1 MLASRLVGLCA
12 RGCKELLDPLRG
24 IVRADVRIV
33 LDGIVYAPDAPP
45 GESDW
50 EYGGALMLMVLIV
63 AAIWG
68 GFSIRKTESTFKAEQ
83 KRKAETKTLAE
94 LMSINMGA

>member
-1 MLASRLVGLCA
+1 MSGEEEKTSFVGRNSKVWFLWTWA
-12 RGCKELLDPLRG
+12 LL
-24 IVRADVRIV
+24 IFV

-83 KRKAETKTLAE
+83 KRKSETKTLAE

>member
-1 MLASRLVGLCA
+1 
-12 RGCKELLDPLRG
+12 
-24 IVRADVRIV
+24 
-33 LDGIVYAPDAPP
+33 
-45 GESDW
+45 
-50 EYGGALMLMVLIV
+50 MLMVLIV

-68 GFSIRKTESTFKAEQ
+68 GFSIRKTENTFKAEQ

>member
-1 MLASRLVGLCA
+1 MSGEEEKTSFVGRNSKVWFLWSWALLVC
-12 RGCKELLDPLRG
+12 
-24 IVRADVRIV
+24 V
-33 LDGIVYAPDAPP
+33 LGGIVYATDAPP

-50 EYGGALMLMVLIV
+50 EYGGGLMLMVLIV
-63 AAIWG
+63 ACFWG
-68 GFSIRKTESTFKAEQ
+68 IFSIRKTENNFKAEV